1 MWLLRAVITDLH
13 LTRSLIIALPH
24 TAVADTEAVA
34 ADRRL
39 I

>member
-13 LTRSLIIALPH
+13 RPRAIMHRHIA
-24 TAVADTEAVA
+24 VEDTEAVA
-34 ADRRL
+34 ADRSL